1 MFFVLKSFFYKVKY
15 PAVIIIIFFILLL
28 LFNIIYPYE
37 AFAMDPYDNMTSDGD
52 MSSDEDMISDDDLRN
67 RLIISRKE
75 TYTSYSGNKTYFTRG
90 DLFDSL
96 YPTGLLMDSSIIND
110 SYDNE

>member
-1 MFFVLKSFFYKVKY
+1 
-15 PAVIIIIFFILLL
+15 
-28 LFNIIYPYE
+28 
-37 AFAMDPYDNMTSDGD
+37 MDPYDNMTSDGD
-52 MSSDEDMISDDDLRN
+52 MSSDEDMISDNDLRN

-110 SYDNE
+110 SYDNENYFDIPLTMIRGESKNELSDGLYSGCMSSNIDGLLI